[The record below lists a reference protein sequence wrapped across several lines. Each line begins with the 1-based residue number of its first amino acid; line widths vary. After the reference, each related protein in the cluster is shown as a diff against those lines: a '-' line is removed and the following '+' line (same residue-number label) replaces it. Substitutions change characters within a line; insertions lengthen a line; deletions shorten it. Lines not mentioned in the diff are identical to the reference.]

1 MLVHDKGSGLVGV
14 VLSEDGCSL
23 SFGFTPSLRASNA
36 FYFDALSALH
46 KSLLVSEMNIFI
58 ECQRM
63 NEYIHW
69 YTEIH

>member
-69 YTEIH
+69 

>member
-1 MLVHDKGSGLVGV
+1 MKKESRLVDVFL
-14 VLSEDGCSL
+14 LEDGCSL